1 MEFGACWVVVWVF
14 NIIQAVFH
22 PVKMDNCYVGSGLEA
37 TENAKYGNERKA
49 TGFPRVIERLFE
61 KRKRKH

>member
-1 MEFGACWVVVWVF
+1 MVVVWVF
-14 NIIQAVFH
+14 NTIQAVFQ
-22 PVKMDNCYVGSGLEA
+22 PVKMDNYYVGSGLET

-49 TGFPRVIERLFE
+49 TGFPRVKRRLFE